1 MNIFH
6 KVTLQS
12 MKKSR
17 TRTVVTIIG
26 VILSTAMITAVTTFS
41 VSLLNYMIKGATVKY
56 GGWHVE
62 FVDIDSAF
70 AEEQARDR
78 DVADTAEIDNVGYA
92 YLNGGKNPDKP
103 YLFITGFSKKAF
115 DTVPVSLVSGCRKT
129 AVRFWFRPMSP
140 QTEVLI
146 FPWGIR
152 CT

>member
-1 MNIFH
+1 MRMNIFH

-70 AEEQARDR
+70 AEEQAR
-78 DVADTAEIDNVGYA
+78 A
-92 YLNGGKNPDKP
+92 
-103 YLFITGFSKKAF
+103 
-115 DTVPVSLVSGCRKT
+115 GCRKT
-129 AVRFWFRPMSP
+129 AVRFWCRPMSP

-152 CT
+152 CP